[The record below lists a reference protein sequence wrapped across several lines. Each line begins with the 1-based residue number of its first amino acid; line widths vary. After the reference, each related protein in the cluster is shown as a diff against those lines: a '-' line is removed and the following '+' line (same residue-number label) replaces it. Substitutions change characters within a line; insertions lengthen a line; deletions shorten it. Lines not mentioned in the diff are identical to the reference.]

1 MKAGASIT
9 KREPDHRIAAHGS
22 RIARVAG
29 AAVLVFC
36 LVRGAFA
43 LELNEATRAQLEQL
57 NGVGVAMADR
67 ILVERERAPF
77 KDWEDLARRVKGMR
91 GARIERLQAQGV
103 TVNGVAGGRAG
114 KEERK
119 P

>member
-1 MKAGASIT
+1 MKFAAGIEDRGSGRRSTAHGTRITRAAGA
-9 KREPDHRIAAHGS
+9 
-22 RIARVAG
+22 
-29 AAVLVFC
+29 VLLLFA
-36 LVRGAFA
+36 LTHGAFA

-103 TVNGVAGGRAG
+103 TVNGIAGSRAG
-114 KEERK
+114 HEERK
-119 P
+119 R